1 MQRPQE
7 LQYRVYLL
15 AYDLDE
21 EDLYDRTRTAFLVR
35 AGVLTELAVRGYVVD
50 SDGDV
55 RVAKAGPAGDPALDE
70 ALQQIAGHDRSWK
83 PWLRHDYKQTLDTVE
98 THLQTTNLLS
108 VDDNKVLGL
117 VTRRHVTVT
126 RPALVKELQD
136 EARSILHGSQP
147 ADEIDPADAAVVAL
161 AAAGL
166 VPAVVT
172 RQESREHRHR
182 IEALTSRVGTIA
194 PGLGQALEGIR
205 TTMIAAQGGMGGG

>member
-7 LQYRVYLL
+7 LHYLVYLL
-15 AYDLDE
+15 AYDLDK

-55 RVAKAGPAGDPALDE
+55 RVAKAAPAGDPALDE
-70 ALQQIAGHDRSWK
+70 GLAQIAEHVRSWK
-83 PWLRHDYKQTLDTVE
+83 AWLRHDYKQTLDTVE

-108 VDDNKVLGL
+108 VDDHKVLGL
-117 VTRRHVTVT
+117 VSRRHVTVT
-126 RPALVKELQD
+126 HPALVKELQD

-147 ADEIDPADAAVVAL
+147 ASEIDPADAAAVAL
-161 AAAGL
+161 AAAGQ
-166 VPAVVT
+166 VPAVV
-172 RQESREHRHR
+172 SRKDRREYKDR
-182 IEALTSRVGTIA
+182 IDALTSRVGTIA
-194 PGLGQALEGIR
+194 PGLEKAFEGIR

>member
-1 MQRPQE
+1 MQRPNE
-7 LQYRVYLL
+7 LHYRVYLL
-15 AYDLDE
+15 AYDLE
-21 EDLYDRTRTAFLVR
+21 KEDLYDRTRTAFLVR

-55 RVAKAGPAGDPALDE
+55 RVAKAEPARDPALDE
-70 ALQQIAGHDRSWK
+70 ALRQIAGHDRSWK
-83 PWLRHDYKQTLDTVE
+83 SWLRHDYKHTLDTVE

-117 VTRRHVTVT
+117 LSRRHVTVT
-126 RPALVKELQD
+126 RPALVQELQD
-136 EARSILHGSQP
+136 EARSILHGSRP
-147 ADEIDPADAAVVAL
+147 AGEIDPADAAVVAL

-166 VPAVVT
+166 VPAVVS
-172 RQESREHRHR
+172 RPESREYKHR

-194 PGLGQALEGIR
+194 PGLEKAFEGIR